1 MGEVWHPFSPRGL
14 CLKMAICLTM
24 ERVASQVKGF
34 ASKWQ
39 FASQWRELPH
49 KSS

>member
-24 ERVASQVKGF
+24 ERVASQVKLE
-34 ASKWQ
+34 Q
-39 FASQWRELPH
+39 LNIVTQ
-49 KSS
+49 